1 MLTLSTQARQS
12 TTKALQQ
19 AAGLG
24 QLIVSGYFLQYS
36 STATPEAQ
44 AMQDAV
50 NALQQA
56 IVSIVHYSG

>member
-19 AAGLG
+19 AEGLG
-24 QLIVSGYFLQYS
+24 QSIVSGYVLQYS

-50 NALQQA
+50 NASQHA
-56 IVSIVHYSG
+56 SVSIVH